1 MPWLKKPQK
10 QYKKS
15 IPDEDRNEI
24 YRSSKW
30 KKLRQSKL
38 MESPLCE
45 ICLAR
50 GIVKPCEDIHHKI
63 SFTNFTGSKRL
74 QYAYDYNNLLSVCK
88 QCHAFLHRNGTT
100 TDFDINQTIKQL
112 EEYEKKN
119 KKLSRV

>member
-15 IPDEDRNEI
+15 IPDEDRNDI

-50 GIVKPCEDIHHKI
+50 GIIKPAVDVHHKD
-63 SFTNFTGSKRL
+63 SFTNYTGSQRL
-74 QYAYDYNNLLSVCK
+74 WKAYDSSNLLALCK
-88 QCHAFLHRNGTT
+88 ECHAFLHRFGTT
-100 TDFDINQTIKQL
+100 HGFDMEQTIKDL
-112 EEYEKKN
+112 DKDKEDKDCPM
-119 KKLSRV
+119 V